1 MAKSLMIQGTMSDVG
16 KSMIVSA
23 LCRYFAN
30 QAIQVFPF
38 KSQNMSLNTYRLK
51 DGGEIALSQVS
62 QAHASKRPPEVTMN
76 PICLKPCQENGSEVI
91 YLGQSL
97 GIYPARDYH
106 QLKPQ
111 LKENLKPL
119 LKEIFSQ
126 NDLVIMEGAGSPV
139 ELNLKDHD
147 FVNMGL
153 ALMTGSPV
161 LLVADIDR
169 GGVFASIYGTLALL
183 QPEER
188 QLVKGILINKFRG
201 DLSLLQPGI
210 KTIESLTGLPVLGV
224 IPYLPHQ
231 LWEEDS
237 LALDHLKKS
246 PGPSQQLDLAV
257 LKLDRIDHL
266 EAVLALNHYPGL
278 SLRLIQDLKDL
289 DQADLVLIPHS
300 LDLDRRDQ
308 IIRHHQVYLENYI
321 SLGGEV
327 LVVGPSEWNPPQ
339 VHRLN
344 EQEDLLDEQ
353 KLFAILNPLLEQK
366 HMAILQTT
374 ASGRPDLEREYDR
387 RADHVIKHLDREQL
401 QAIIDEGRDDKWES

>member
-62 QAHASKRPPEVTMN
+62 QAHASKRPPEVAMN

-153 ALMTGSPV
+153 ALMMGSPV

-169 GGVFASIYGTLALL
+169 GGVFASIYGTLALML
-183 QPEER
+183 PEER

-201 DLSLLQPGI
+201 DLSL
-210 KTIESLTGLPVLGV
+210 PVS
-224 IPYLPHQ
+224 YT
-231 LWEEDS
+231 
-237 LALDHLKKS
+237 HL
-246 PGPSQQLDLAV
+246 
-257 LKLDRIDHL
+257 
-266 EAVLALNHYPGL
+266 
-278 SLRLIQDLKDL
+278 
-289 DQADLVLIPHS
+289 
-300 LDLDRRDQ
+300 
-308 IIRHHQVYLENYI
+308 
-321 SLGGEV
+321 
-327 LVVGPSEWNPPQ
+327 
-339 VHRLN
+339 
-344 EQEDLLDEQ
+344 
-353 KLFAILNPLLEQK
+353 
-366 HMAILQTT
+366 
-374 ASGRPDLEREYDR
+374 
-387 RADHVIKHLDREQL
+387 
-401 QAIIDEGRDDKWES
+401 